1 MCSVP
6 SGTETD
12 IMKMTLF
19 VSVLALLAVPVF
31 AENETSNETDLANV
45 TVMEEN
51 QSFVEENVGALPG
64 ELGYGF
70 QRFFENVDLFF
81 TLDKAEKAKK
91 HAKFGKLRALE
102 AHVMTKKYQ
111 ELMAEGKEAE
121 ANETLAV
128 VEDLTEEQNSEM
140 EAAQEDLEAAV
151 EEGTADEDDVEEV
164 EGQLRNSIMVLQ
176 RVYEKVPESAK
187 DGVLRALNNSIMNQ
201 ERHEQKVAEKAQE
214 KEEKK
219 EQKMNKGNES
229 QVQNEAGENET
240 DDNESEVSSGN
251 GKGNTTQAQN
261 KTKTEKEEKVKD
273 KSGKSNGDSEDEDE
287 SGDESEDDEDEDESE
302 DEDEEESED

>member
-1 MCSVP
+1 
-6 SGTETD
+6 
-12 IMKMTLF
+12 MKMALF
-19 VSVLALLAVPVF
+19 VLVLALLAVPAF
-31 AENETSNETDLANV
+31 AANETVNETSTANV
-45 TVMEEN
+45 TALEEN

-64 ELGYGF
+64 DLSYGF

-111 ELMAEGKEAE
+111 ELIAEGKEAE

-128 VEDLTEEQNSEM
+128 VEDLTEEQNDEM

-151 EEGTADEDDVEEV
+151 EEGTADEGDVEEV

-187 DGVLRALNNSIMNQ
+187 DGVLRALNNSIENQ

-219 EQKMNKGNES
+219 EQKMNKGNETE
-229 QVQNEAGENET
+229 VGDNET
-240 DDNESEVSSGN
+240 ETEDNESEVSSGN
-251 GKGNTTQAQN
+251 GKGSSSQAQN
-261 KTKTEKEEKVKD
+261 KTKTEKEEKVKEKSEKSKE
-273 KSGKSNGDSEDEDE
+273 KSGD
-287 SGDESEDDEDEDESE
+287 DESE
-302 DEDEEESED
+302 DEDEDASEDEAAEESED